1 MTEWINKIHQ
11 GDALEVLRKIP
22 DNLVDCCVTSPPY

>member
-11 GDALEVLRKIP
+11 GDALEVLRKMP
-22 DNLVDCCVTSPPY
+22 SEFVQCVMTSPPY